1 MSDPN
6 VPVTRERGGI
16 GCLGL
21 ALFACV
27 IFGILKVAGV
37 LDITWLIVFAPA
49 LVTAGLTGIALLILL
64 LILGAS
70 AIVVALRIRLRGDS

>member
-6 VPVTRERGGI
+6 VTVTRERGGI

-37 LDITWLIVFAPA
+37 LDITWLIVFAPV

-64 LILGAS
+64 LA
-70 AIVVALRIRLRGDS
+70 VAAATLFVAAKDKQGRR

>member
-37 LDITWLIVFAPA
+37 LDITWLIVFTPA
-49 LVTAGLTGIALLILL
+49 LVTVGLTGIALLILL
-64 LILGAS
+64 LTLGA
-70 AIVVALRIRLRGDS
+70 VTLFVAAKDKRGRR